1 MKNALYLLIVV
12 AAIVGCDDDDS
23 KSSQNEKVANL
34 KNIASSGSWRVTHFV
49 DSDEDETDNF
59 DGYVF
64 QFTLSGV
71 LTATNGSTVRTG
83 AWSITD
89 DGSNDDSND
98 YDDIDFNISFT
109 SPSDF
114 EELSED
120 WEIVSIDNSEIQ
132 LVHVSGGNGGTD
144 LLTFEKL

>member
-1 MKNALYLLIVV
+1 MKNVLYLLIVV
-12 AAIVGCDDDDS
+12 AALMGCDDDN
-23 KSSQNEKVANL
+23 SSTNKKVTNA
-34 KNIASSGSWRVTHFV
+34 KNISSNGSWQITHFF
-49 DSDEDETDNF
+49 DTDEDETDNF
-59 DGYVF
+59 VGYVF
-64 QFTLSGV
+64 QFTSSGV
-71 LTATNGSTVRTG
+71 LTATKGSTVHTG

-89 DGSNDDSND
+89 DGSNDDSNN

-109 SPSDF
+109 APPDF

-120 WEIVSIDNSEIQ
+120 WEIMSIDDSEIQ